1 MKVILMVDF
10 SVLSDDYLL
19 ATDKKNDEIYSSVLA
34 KRNSPKF
41 IERTGGN
48 VPPINEMFLIQR
60 DEIKAEI
67 NRRNL
72 KVTNAN

>member
-1 MKVILMVDF
+1 MVD
-10 SVLSDDYLL
+10 LSILADDYLL
-19 ATDKKNDEIYSSVLA
+19 ATDKKNDEIYFSVLA
-34 KRNSPKF
+34 KRNNPKF

-48 VPPINEMFLIQR
+48 IPPINEMFLVQR

-72 KVTNAN
+72 KVTNGN